1 MKERNLSI
9 DTIKG
14 VAITLVMLG
23 HVFVHNHMEDPYL
36 YDAIRAVQMPL
47 FMIISGYLC
56 GQGRKITDLKSY
68 GRVMNKRA
76 IAYLVPF
83 FVWLTI
89 MHLKNLPEAYKTI
102 FVQLD
107 YGLWFLAVLFILTFF
122 VYTAQLAA
130 GKLREKNYLLSE
142 LLFWSVY
149 GLFCVILVGQILTGN
164 KFLSPSLTILYVPF
178 YMLGYVIGNYGKYFL
193 CWGTGEKGKIDCK
206 NNKLISTAVLLMTVA
221 FLYLV
226 ITKNLN
232 SMETRLEMLTQMF
245 ASVLGSIAMIYGVLC
260 WKDGKLKNIFAKL
273 GGYTLEIY
281 VLHYRFANMLNFDNK
296 QYNFYTLEG
305 FVFVVV
311 SFIAMSAVTFCSI
324 WLMKKVKIL
333 DFLSFGKVHWKNVR
347 KTIY

>member
-14 VAITLVMLG
+14 IAITLVMLG
-23 HVFVHNHMEDPYL
+23 HVFVHNQMEDPYL
-36 YDAIRAVQMPL
+36 YDAIRAVQMPQ
-47 FMIISGYLC
+47 FMISSGYLC
-56 GQGRKITDLKSY
+56 GQGRRISDLKTY
-68 GRVMNKRA
+68 GKVLGKRA

-89 MHLKNLPEAYKTI
+89 MHPGNLAEAYRTI

-130 GKLREKNYLLSE
+130 GKLREKNRLLSE
-142 LLFWSVY
+142 LLFWAVY
-149 GLFCVILVGQILTGN
+149 GLFCVILAGQIATGN
-164 KFLSPSLTILYVPF
+164 RFLSPSLTILYVPF

-206 NNKLISTAVLLMTVA
+206 NNKLILTAVLLMTAV
-221 FLYLV
+221 FVYLV

-232 SMETRLEMLTQMF
+232 SMETRAEMLTQILS
-245 ASVLGSIAMIYGVLC
+245 SVLGSIAMIYGVLC
-260 WKDGKLKNIFAKL
+260 WKDGKLKSIFAKL

-281 VLHYRFANMLNFDNK
+281 VIHYHFANMLNFSNK
-296 QYNFYTLEG
+296 QYDFYTLEG

-324 WLMKKVKIL
+324 WLMKKVKLL
-333 DFLSFGKVHWKNVR
+333 DFLFFGR
-347 KTIY
+347 R

>member
-1 MKERNLSI
+1 MKDRNQSI
-9 DTIKG
+9 DAIKG

-23 HVFVHNHMEDPYL
+23 HVFVHNQMEDAYL

-47 FMIISGYLC
+47 FMIVSGYLC
-56 GQGRKITDLKSY
+56 GQGRKISDLKTY
-68 GRVMNKRA
+68 GKVLKKRA

-89 MHLKNLPEAYKTI
+89 MHPTNLVQAYRTI

-107 YGLWFLAVLFILTFF
+107 YGLWFLAVLFILSFF

-130 GKLREKNYLLSE
+130 GKLRKKNYLLSE
-142 LLFWSVY
+142 LLFWTVY
-149 GLFCVILVGQILTGN
+149 GLFCVMLVGQIVTGN
-164 KFLSPSLTILYVPF
+164 RFLSPSLTILYVPF
-178 YMLGYVIGNYGKYFL
+178 YMLGYVTGNYGKRIL

-206 NNKLISTAVLLMTVA
+206 NNKLILTAALLMTAA

-245 ASVLGSIAMIYGVLC
+245 ASVLGSVAMIYGVLC
-260 WKDGKLKNIFAKL
+260 WKDGKIKNIFAKL

-281 VLHYRFANMLNFDNK
+281 VIHYHFANMLNFNHQ

-305 FVFVVV
+305 FVFVIA
-311 SFIAMSAVTFCSI
+311 SFVAMSAVTFVSI
-324 WLMKKVKIL
+324 RLLKKVRVL
-333 DFLSFGKVHWKNVR
+333 DLLLFGKV
-347 KTIY
+347 